1 MRDLV
6 IMPAMAQRRES
17 LNMGEFAEEAIIV
30 EEVAAPKRVNHF
42 IEANTQEVTLQH
54 LQQDCI
60 IPSFASMEETISHQS
75 FIGAVVDAAKDYFHG
90 EQFDIPEIRIS
101 HPINGRIPS
110 ALGKKASELTDEE
123 KTLFYQRMCFC
134 FEIPSIIHDEYGN
147 RLALSIGGVRAY
159 NEINLYSKKSV
170 ERFKIFIG
178 FRNRVCS
185 NLMLTTDGL
194 QDKIEVL
201 STQEL
206 YAAALNLF
214 HAYNPSKDLHL
225 LRTLGQMSIST
236 SEDSTPLR
244 VCRNQRILIHKTFEG
259 LAERGKC
266 SMGWSFGFKLHL
278 IINDKGEILNF
289 MFTPGNVDDREP
301 LKQGKFLENIKGKLC
316 ADKGYI
322 GQALFENPFLNG
334 IQLVTKVKNNMKNS
348 LMSIADKI
356 LLRKRALIETVNDEL
371 KNIEQREKSLPLIR
385 ITPIQR
391 KAKMTLKMIHL
402 NTSLTDIC
410 SLLIIQ
416 LIGEKKI
423 PFTLLLR

>member
-1 MRDLV
+1 MEL
-6 IMPAMAQRRES
+6 EK
-17 LNMGEFAEEAIIV
+17 
-30 EEVAAPKRVNHF
+30 EVLLPM
-42 IEANTQEVTLQH
+42 T
-54 LQQDCI
+54 
-60 IPSFASMEETISHQS
+60 
-75 FIGAVVDAAKDYFHG
+75 
-90 EQFDIPEIRIS
+90 
-101 HPINGRIPS
+101 
-110 ALGKKASELTDEE
+110 
-123 KTLFYQRMCFC
+123 
-134 FEIPSIIHDEYGN
+134 
-147 RLALSIGGVRAY
+147 
-159 NEINLYSKKSV
+159 
-170 ERFKIFIG
+170 IFIKK
-178 FRNRVCS
+178 V
-185 NLMLTTDGL
+185 
-194 QDKIEVL
+194 
-201 STQEL
+201 
-206 YAAALNLF
+206 
-214 HAYNPSKDLHL
+214 L
-225 LRTLGQMSIST
+225 LRTCTGISFV
-236 SEDSTPLR
+236 DSTPLR

-259 LAERGKC
+259 LAERGKY

-322 GQALFENPFLNG
+322 GQALFENLFLNG

-416 LIGEKKI
+416 LIGEKRI

>member
-1 MRDLV
+1 MEL
-6 IMPAMAQRRES
+6 EK
-17 LNMGEFAEEAIIV
+17 
-30 EEVAAPKRVNHF
+30 EVLLPM
-42 IEANTQEVTLQH
+42 T
-54 LQQDCI
+54 
-60 IPSFASMEETISHQS
+60 
-75 FIGAVVDAAKDYFHG
+75 
-90 EQFDIPEIRIS
+90 
-101 HPINGRIPS
+101 
-110 ALGKKASELTDEE
+110 
-123 KTLFYQRMCFC
+123 
-134 FEIPSIIHDEYGN
+134 
-147 RLALSIGGVRAY
+147 
-159 NEINLYSKKSV
+159 
-170 ERFKIFIG
+170 IFIKK
-178 FRNRVCS
+178 V
-185 NLMLTTDGL
+185 
-194 QDKIEVL
+194 
-201 STQEL
+201 
-206 YAAALNLF
+206 
-214 HAYNPSKDLHL
+214 L
-225 LRTLGQMSIST
+225 LRTSTGISFV
-236 SEDSTPLR
+236 DSTPLR

-259 LAERGKC
+259 LAERGKY

-416 LIGEKKI
+416 LIGEKRI

>member
-1 MRDLV
+1 MEL
-6 IMPAMAQRRES
+6 EK
-17 LNMGEFAEEAIIV
+17 
-30 EEVAAPKRVNHF
+30 EVLLPM
-42 IEANTQEVTLQH
+42 T
-54 LQQDCI
+54 
-60 IPSFASMEETISHQS
+60 
-75 FIGAVVDAAKDYFHG
+75 
-90 EQFDIPEIRIS
+90 
-101 HPINGRIPS
+101 
-110 ALGKKASELTDEE
+110 
-123 KTLFYQRMCFC
+123 
-134 FEIPSIIHDEYGN
+134 
-147 RLALSIGGVRAY
+147 
-159 NEINLYSKKSV
+159 
-170 ERFKIFIG
+170 IFI
-178 FRNRVCS
+178 
-185 NLMLTTDGL
+185 
-194 QDKIEVL
+194 KKVL
-201 STQEL
+201 
-206 YAAALNLF
+206 
-214 HAYNPSKDLHL
+214 
-225 LRTLGQMSIST
+225 LGTCTCISFV
-236 SEDSTPLR
+236 DSTPLR
-244 VCRNQRILIHKTFEG
+244 VCRDQRILIHKTFEG

-266 SMGWSFGFKLHL
+266 SMGWFFGFKLHL

-416 LIGEKKI
+416 LIGEKRI

>member
-1 MRDLV
+1 MEL
-6 IMPAMAQRRES
+6 EK
-17 LNMGEFAEEAIIV
+17 
-30 EEVAAPKRVNHF
+30 EVLLPM
-42 IEANTQEVTLQH
+42 T
-54 LQQDCI
+54 
-60 IPSFASMEETISHQS
+60 
-75 FIGAVVDAAKDYFHG
+75 
-90 EQFDIPEIRIS
+90 
-101 HPINGRIPS
+101 
-110 ALGKKASELTDEE
+110 
-123 KTLFYQRMCFC
+123 
-134 FEIPSIIHDEYGN
+134 
-147 RLALSIGGVRAY
+147 
-159 NEINLYSKKSV
+159 
-170 ERFKIFIG
+170 IFI
-178 FRNRVCS
+178 
-185 NLMLTTDGL
+185 
-194 QDKIEVL
+194 KKVL
-201 STQEL
+201 
-206 YAAALNLF
+206 
-214 HAYNPSKDLHL
+214 
-225 LRTLGQMSIST
+225 LGTCTGISFV
-236 SEDSTPLR
+236 DSAPLR

-259 LAERGKC
+259 LAERGKY

-316 ADKGYI
+316 ADKEYI
-322 GQALFENPFLNG
+322 GQALFENLFLNG

-416 LIGEKKI
+416 LIGEKRI